1 MYSLNIYET
10 VVFTCCILIA
20 NHNTQSLHFKMDP
33 IMSSSSV
40 RTPVE
45 GETSESHSLNGTNS
59 TVVREPCIICLV
71 FAPVY
76 LVILVLILTIL
87 SLVVAAKALPRVIR
101 FVLANILIANFTAG
115 LGILVIVLAGVIMT
129 RARNLSLTDT
139 PCRLLIAFIS
149 VGGTSRPLIM
159 AVYAVVVCIIIM
171 KSISAVKFKCLT
183 LGMLIMWLMCVALS
197 STLFFPNVMN
207 VYTVQHTG
215 CVPRRGDYSLVYT
228 VPFFLC
234 FVLIPFTVNVV
245 ILITAFWY
253 IRANTVSENAA
264 SLRPMLKFSTFLFL
278 GNLLSVMGQA
288 IPVIVAYVE
297 TDSPRPELILAINRS
312 NGIIVFLSII
322 PTPILVL
329 VYFKPVRA
337 LMNQCLLRI
346 FSKMCKKS
354 LGMFEQG
361 HLADRMLV
369 SSSDCEG

>member
-20 NHNTQSLHFKMDP
+20 NHNAQSLHFKMDP

-45 GETSESHSLNGTNS
+45 GETGGNHSFNGTNM
-59 TVVREPCIICLV
+59 TAVRKPCIDCLV

-76 LVILVLILTIL
+76 LVILVLTLAIL

-115 LGILVIVLAGVIMT
+115 LGILVIVLARVIVT
-129 RARNLSLTDT
+129 RTRRLSLTDT
-139 PCRLLIAFIS
+139 PCRFLIAFIS

-159 AVYAVVVCIIIM
+159 AVFAVVVCIVIM
-171 KSISAVKFKCLT
+171 KSISTVKFKFLT
-183 LGMLIMWLMCVALS
+183 LGMLTMWLACVAFS
-197 STLFFPNVMN
+197 STLLFPNVMK
-207 VYTVQHTG
+207 VYTLQDTG
-215 CVPRRGDYSLVYT
+215 CVPRRGDYLHVYT
-228 VPFFLC
+228 IPFFLC
-234 FVLIPFTVNVV
+234 FVLIPFTLNVV
-245 ILITAFWY
+245 LLITAFWY
-253 IRANTVSENAA
+253 ARANTVSENAA

-297 TDSPRPELILAINRS
+297 TDSPRPEVILAINRS

-369 SSSDCEG
+369 SPNVYD